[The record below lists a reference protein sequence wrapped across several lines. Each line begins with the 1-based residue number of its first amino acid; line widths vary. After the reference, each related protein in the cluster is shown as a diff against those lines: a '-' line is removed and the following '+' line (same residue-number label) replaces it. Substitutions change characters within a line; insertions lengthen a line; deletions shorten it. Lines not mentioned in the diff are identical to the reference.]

1 MYRFLTPFLFL
12 IPTHAT
18 ADQLQ
23 VATSFTI
30 IADMARNVGGHLA
43 EVRSITPPG
52 RRSTTINPARATSS
66 ASPMRTWCWSTG

>member
-30 IADMARNVGGHLA
+30 IADMAAHVAGDAA
-43 EVRSITPPG
+43 EVSG
-52 RRSTTINPARATSS
+52 
-66 ASPMRTWCWSTG
+66 